1 MTGKQARAMGYEER
15 RWRVRTSAVAREE
28 MAKDGGNR
36 SRRPG
41 ARLRDCVAYDLRE
54 WQARMKL
61 NPNAMGEPAIEE
73 CVN

>member
-1 MTGKQARAMGYEER
+1 MTGKQAQAMGYSER
-15 RWRVRTSAVAREE
+15 RWRVRTSAAAREE

-41 ARLRDCVAYDLRE
+41 GKVRDCVPYDLKK
-54 WQARMKL
+54 WQAYMAQ
-61 NPNAMGEPAIEE
+61 NAMCDPAIEE